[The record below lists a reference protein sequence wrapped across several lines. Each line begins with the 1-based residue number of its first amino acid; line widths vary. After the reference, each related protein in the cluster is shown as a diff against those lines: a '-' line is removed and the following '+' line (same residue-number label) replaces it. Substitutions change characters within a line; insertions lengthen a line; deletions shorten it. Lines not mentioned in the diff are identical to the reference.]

1 MAIATL
7 DALIMPKIM
16 PKLDIKQRP
25 FLTRPENFQGVPAFV
40 AEILARRGVESEQE
54 LELKLKHLLAP
65 TMKGLTDAI
74 QLIDQA
80 IDRGQKIVIV
90 GDYDADGA
98 TSTALMVL
106 ALRDMGAKVEYLV
119 PDRFKYGYGLTAAI
133 ADLAFVNFTP
143 DLLITVDNGISS
155 HAGVKQA
162 QDHGMQVIITDHH
175 LTTKPTPEAE
185 AVVNPNQLGCDFPSK
200 ALAGVGVA
208 FYVLA
213 NLSTHRKKLG
223 KSTTQIIHYLDL
235 VALGTY
241 ADVASLDY
249 NNRILVDAGLKRIQ
263 QGQCRAG
270 ISALLDIA
278 KRDPAGLKAQDLG
291 FVLGPRINAAG
302 RMETMD
308 IGIECL
314 LAPDL
319 ATAYPLAE
327 QLNQLNVE
335 RRQVEAKIK
344 QDALNELEKIQLDE
358 TELPAALIMFEQH
371 WHQGVI
377 GIVAGRLKEQFHRPS
392 IVFAADEDGRHIK
405 GSARSTEGIHIRDAI
420 EQVAEQYP
428 HLVSHFGGHAA
439 AAGLTLKKENFA
451 EFKQVFEALIATMDA
466 DLFTATLWTDG
477 ELSASA
483 FQIETV
489 DILQHLSPW
498 GQKFPPPIFE
508 GIFKIMDYRWLKDV
522 HLKLRVA
529 LENGQVID
537 AIAFNAADKYE
548 FDPMKDTRLVYEL
561 DKNVF
566 NGNVSLQMRIIH
578 LEQ

>member
-1 MAIATL
+1 
-7 DALIMPKIM
+7 M
-16 PKLDIKQRP
+16 PKLEIKQRP
-25 FLTRPENFQGVPAFV
+25 LLTRPESFQDVPSFI
-40 AEILARRGVESEQE
+40 AEILARRGVESQQE

-65 TMKGLTDAI
+65 SMKGLPEAI
-74 QLIDQA
+74 QLIDAA
-80 IDRGQKIVIV
+80 IDAGQKIVIV

-98 TSTALMVL
+98 TSTALMLL
-106 ALRDMGAKVEYLV
+106 ALRDMGAHVDYLV
-119 PDRFKYGYGLTAAI
+119 PDRFKYGYGLTPAI
-133 ADLAFVNFTP
+133 ADLAFASFTP

-155 HAGVKQA
+155 HDGVKQA

-175 LTTKPTPEAE
+175 LTTKPTPAAE
-185 AVVNPNQLGCDFPSK
+185 AVVNPNQLGCEFPSK

-223 KSTTQIIHYLDL
+223 KSSTVITNYLDL

-263 QGQCRAG
+263 QHLCRPG
-270 ISALLDIA
+270 ISALLEIA
-278 KRDPAGLKAQDLG
+278 GRDAATLKAQDLG

-314 LAPDL
+314 LAKDL

-335 RRQVEAKIK
+335 RRQVEGKIK
-344 QDALNELEKIQLDE
+344 QEALAELEKIQLDE
-358 TELPAALIMFEQH
+358 MELPAALIMFEQH

-392 IVFAADEDGRHIK
+392 IVFAADADGIHIK
-405 GSARSTEGIHIRDAI
+405 GSARSIEGIHIRDAI
-420 EQVAEQYP
+420 ERVAEQNP
-428 HLVSHFGGHAA
+428 HIVSHFGGHAA
-439 AAGLTLKKENFA
+439 AAGLTIKKAHFA
-451 EFKQVFEALIATMDA
+451 EFKQTFEQLIGSMDES
-466 DLFTATLWTDG
+466 LFTATLWTDG
-477 ELSASA
+477 ELPASA
-483 FQIETV
+483 FQIDTV
-489 DILQHLSPW
+489 DLLHNLSPW
-498 GQKFPPPIFE
+498 GQKFPQPIFE
-508 GIFKIMDYRWLKDV
+508 GIFKVLDYRWLKEV

-529 LENGQVID
+529 LENGQVVD
-537 AIAFNAADKYE
+537 AIAFNAASKYQ
-548 FDPMKDTRLVYEL
+548 FDPMRDSVRLVYEL
-561 DKNVF
+561 DKNIF
-566 NGNVSLQMRIIH
+566 NGNVSLQMRIAH

>member
-1 MAIATL
+1 
-7 DALIMPKIM
+7 M
-16 PKLDIKQRP
+16 PKLEIKQRP
-25 FLTRPENFQGVPAFV
+25 LLTRPESFQDVPSFI
-40 AEILARRGVESEQE
+40 AEILARRGVESQQE

-65 TMKGLTDAI
+65 SMKGLPEAI
-74 QLIDQA
+74 QLIDAA
-80 IDRGQKIVIV
+80 IDAGQKIVIV

-98 TSTALMVL
+98 TSTALMLL
-106 ALRDMGAKVEYLV
+106 ALRDMGADVDYLV
-119 PDRFKYGYGLTAAI
+119 PDRFKYGYGLTPAI
-133 ADLAFVNFTP
+133 ADLAFASFTP

-155 HAGVKQA
+155 HDGVKQA

-175 LTTKPTPEAE
+175 LTTKPTPAAE
-185 AVVNPNQLGCDFPSK
+185 AVVNPNQLGCEFPSK

-223 KSTTQIIHYLDL
+223 KSSTVITNYLDL

-263 QGQCRAG
+263 QHLCRPG
-270 ISALLDIA
+270 ISALLEIA
-278 KRDPAGLKAQDLG
+278 GRDAATLKAQDLG

-314 LAPDL
+314 LAKDL

-335 RRQVEAKIK
+335 RRQVEGKIK
-344 QDALNELEKIQLDE
+344 QEALAELEKIQLDE
-358 TELPAALIMFEQH
+358 IELPAALIMFEQH

-392 IVFAADEDGRHIK
+392 IVFAADEDGIHIK
-405 GSARSTEGIHIRDAI
+405 GSARSIEGIHIRDAI
-420 EQVAEQYP
+420 ERVAEQNP
-428 HLVSHFGGHAA
+428 HIVSHFGGHAA
-439 AAGLTLKKENFA
+439 AAGLTIKKAHFA
-451 EFKQVFEALIATMDA
+451 EFKQTFEQLIGSMDES
-466 DLFTATLWTDG
+466 LFTATLWTDG
-477 ELSASA
+477 ELPASA
-483 FQIETV
+483 FQIDTV
-489 DILQHLSPW
+489 DLLHNLSPW
-498 GQKFPPPIFE
+498 GQKFPQPIFE
-508 GIFKIMDYRWLKDV
+508 GIFKVLDYRWLKEV

-529 LENGQVID
+529 LENGQVVD
-537 AIAFNAADKYE
+537 AIAFNAASKYQ
-548 FDPMKDTRLVYEL
+548 FDPMQDSVRLVYEL

-566 NGNVSLQMRIIH
+566 NGNVSLQMRIAH

>member
-1 MAIATL
+1 
-7 DALIMPKIM
+7 M
-16 PKLDIKQRP
+16 PKLEIKQRP
-25 FLTRPENFQGVPAFV
+25 LLTRPESFQGVPSFV

-65 TMKGLTDAI
+65 TMKGLTEAI

-80 IDRGQKIVIV
+80 IDAGQKIVIV

-98 TSTALMVL
+98 TSTTLMVL
-106 ALRDMGAKVEYLV
+106 ALRDMGAHVDYLV
-119 PDRFKYGYGLTAAI
+119 PDRFKYGYGLTPAI
-133 ADLAFVNFTP
+133 ADLAFANFTP

-155 HAGVKQA
+155 HEGVKQA

-175 LTTKPTPEAE
+175 LTTKPTPTAE

-223 KSTTQIIHYLDL
+223 KSSTVITNYLDL

-263 QGQCRAG
+263 QHLCRPG
-270 ISALLDIA
+270 ISALLEIA
-278 KRDPAGLKAQDLG
+278 GRDAATLKAQDLG

-314 LAPDL
+314 LAADL

-335 RRQVEAKIK
+335 RRQVEGKIK
-344 QDALNELEKIQLDE
+344 QEALTELEKIQLDE
-358 TELPAALIMFEQH
+358 NTLPAALIMFEQH

-392 IVFAADEDGRHIK
+392 IVFAADEDGIHIK
-405 GSARSTEGIHIRDAI
+405 GSARSIEGIHIRDSI
-420 EQVAEQYP
+420 ERIAEQYP

-439 AAGLTLKKENFA
+439 AAGLTIKKQHFA
-451 EFKQVFEALIATMDA
+451 EFKQVFEQLIAEMDEN
-466 DLFTATLWTDG
+466 LFTATLWTDG
-477 ELSASA
+477 ELPASA

-489 DILQHLSPW
+489 DSLQNLSPW
-498 GQKFPPPIFE
+498 GQKFPQPIFE
-508 GIFKIMDYRWLKDV
+508 GIFKILDYRWLKDV

-529 LENGQVID
+529 LENGQVVD
-537 AIAFNAADKYE
+537 AIAFSAIDKYK
-548 FDPMKDTRLVYEL
+548 FDPMKQHVRLVYEL

-566 NGNVSLQMRIIH
+566 NGNVSLQMRIAH

>member
-1 MAIATL
+1 
-7 DALIMPKIM
+7 M
-16 PKLDIKQRP
+16 PKLEIKQRP
-25 FLTRPENFQGVPAFV
+25 LLTRPESFQDVPSFIAQ
-40 AEILARRGVESEQE
+40 ILARRGVESQQE
-54 LELKLKHLLAP
+54 LELKLKYLLAP
-65 TMKGLTDAI
+65 SMKGLPEAI
-74 QLIDQA
+74 QLIDAA
-80 IDRGQKIVIV
+80 IDAGQKIVIV

-98 TSTALMVL
+98 TSTALMLL
-106 ALRDMGAKVEYLV
+106 ALRDMGADVDYLV
-119 PDRFKYGYGLTAAI
+119 PDRFKYGYGLTPAI
-133 ADLAFVNFTP
+133 ADLAFASFTP

-155 HAGVKQA
+155 HDGVKQA

-175 LTTKPTPEAE
+175 LTTKPTPAAE
-185 AVVNPNQLGCDFPSK
+185 AVVNPNQLGCEFPSK

-223 KSTTQIIHYLDL
+223 KSSTVITNYLDL

-263 QGQCRAG
+263 QHLCRPG
-270 ISALLDIA
+270 ISALLEIA
-278 KRDPAGLKAQDLG
+278 GRDAATLKAQDLG

-314 LAPDL
+314 LAKDL

-335 RRQVEAKIK
+335 RRQVEGKIK
-344 QDALNELEKIQLDE
+344 QEALAELEKIQLDE

-392 IVFAADEDGRHIK
+392 IVFAADEDGIHIK
-405 GSARSTEGIHIRDAI
+405 GSARSIEGIHIRDAI
-420 EQVAEQYP
+420 ERVAEQNP
-428 HLVSHFGGHAA
+428 HIVSHFGGHAA
-439 AAGLTLKKENFA
+439 AAGLTIKKAHFA
-451 EFKQVFEALIATMDA
+451 EFKQTFEQLIGSMDES
-466 DLFTATLWTDG
+466 LFTATLWTDG
-477 ELSASA
+477 ELPASA
-483 FQIETV
+483 FQIDTV
-489 DILQHLSPW
+489 DLLHNLSPW
-498 GQKFPPPIFE
+498 GQKFPQPIFE
-508 GIFKIMDYRWLKDV
+508 GIFKVLDYRWLKEV

-529 LENGQVID
+529 LENGQVVD
-537 AIAFNAADKYE
+537 AIAFNAASKYQ
-548 FDPMKDTRLVYEL
+548 FDPMQDSVRLVYEL
-561 DKNVF
+561 DKNIF
-566 NGNVSLQMRIIH
+566 NGNVSLQMRIAH

>member
-1 MAIATL
+1 
-7 DALIMPKIM
+7 M
-16 PKLDIKQRP
+16 PKLEIKQRP
-25 FLTRPENFQGVPAFV
+25 LLTRPESFQGVPSFV
-40 AEILARRGVESEQE
+40 ADILARRGVESEQE

-65 TMKGLTDAI
+65 TMKGLPEAI

-80 IDRGQKIVIV
+80 IDTGQKIVIV

-98 TSTALMVL
+98 TSTTLMVL
-106 ALRDMGAKVEYLV
+106 ALRDMGAHVEYLV
-119 PDRFKYGYGLTAAI
+119 PDRFKYGYGLTPAI
-133 ADLAFVNFTP
+133 ADLAFANFTP

-155 HAGVKQA
+155 HEGVKQA

-175 LTTKPTPEAE
+175 LTTKPTPAAE

-223 KSTTQIIHYLDL
+223 KSSTVITNYLDL

-263 QGQCRAG
+263 QHLCRPG
-270 ISALLDIA
+270 ISALLEIA
-278 KRDPAGLKAQDLG
+278 GRDAATLKAQDLG

-327 QLNQLNVE
+327 QLNKLNVE
-335 RRQVEAKIK
+335 RRQVEGKIK
-344 QDALNELEKIQLDE
+344 QEALTELEKIQLDE
-358 TELPAALIMFEQH
+358 NTLPAALIMFEQH

-392 IVFAADEDGRHIK
+392 IVFAADEDGIHIK
-405 GSARSTEGIHIRDAI
+405 GSARSIEGIHIRDSI
-420 EQVAEQYP
+420 ERIAEQYP

-439 AAGLTLKKENFA
+439 AAGLTIKKQHFA
-451 EFKQVFEALIATMDA
+451 EFKQVFEQLIAEMDES
-466 DLFTATLWTDG
+466 LFTATLWTDG
-477 ELSASA
+477 ELPASA

-489 DILQHLSPW
+489 DLLQNLSPW
-498 GQKFPPPIFE
+498 GQKFPQPIFE
-508 GIFKIMDYRWLKDV
+508 GIFKILDYRWLKDV

-529 LENGQVID
+529 LENGQVMD
-537 AIAFNAADKYE
+537 AIAFNAIDKYK
-548 FDPMKDTRLVYEL
+548 FDPMKQHVRLVYEL

-566 NGNVSLQMRIIH
+566 NGNVSLQMRIAH

>member
-1 MAIATL
+1 
-7 DALIMPKIM
+7 M
-16 PKLDIKQRP
+16 PKLEIKQRP
-25 FLTRPENFQGVPAFV
+25 LLTRPESFQGVPSFV

-65 TMKGLTDAI
+65 TMKGLPEAI

-80 IDRGQKIVIV
+80 IDTGQKIVIV

-98 TSTALMVL
+98 TSTTLMVL
-106 ALRDMGAKVEYLV
+106 ALRDMGAHVEYLV
-119 PDRFKYGYGLTAAI
+119 PDRFKYGYGLTPAI
-133 ADLAFVNFTP
+133 ADLAFANFTP

-155 HAGVKQA
+155 HEGVKQA

-175 LTTKPTPEAE
+175 LTTKPTPAAE

-223 KSTTQIIHYLDL
+223 KSSTVITNYLDL

-263 QGQCRAG
+263 QHLCRPG
-270 ISALLDIA
+270 ISALLEIA
-278 KRDPAGLKAQDLG
+278 GRDAATLKAQDLG

-335 RRQVEAKIK
+335 RRQVEGKIK
-344 QDALNELEKIQLDE
+344 QEALTELEKIQLDE
-358 TELPAALIMFEQH
+358 NTLPAALIMFEQH

-392 IVFAADEDGRHIK
+392 IVFAADEDGIHIK
-405 GSARSTEGIHIRDAI
+405 GSARSIEGIHIRDSI
-420 EQVAEQYP
+420 ERIAEQYP

-439 AAGLTLKKENFA
+439 AAGLTIKKQHFA
-451 EFKQVFEALIATMDA
+451 EFKQVFEQLIAEMDES
-466 DLFTATLWTDG
+466 LFTATLWTDG
-477 ELSASA
+477 ELPASA

-489 DILQHLSPW
+489 DLLQNLSPW
-498 GQKFPPPIFE
+498 GQKFPQPIFE
-508 GIFKIMDYRWLKDV
+508 GVFKILDYRWLKDV

-529 LENGQVID
+529 LENGQVVD
-537 AIAFNAADKYE
+537 AIAFSAIDKYK
-548 FDPMKDTRLVYEL
+548 FDPMKQHVRLVYEL

-566 NGNVSLQMRIIH
+566 NGNVSLQMRIAH

>member
-1 MAIATL
+1 
-7 DALIMPKIM
+7 M
-16 PKLDIKQRP
+16 PKLEIKQRP
-25 FLTRPENFQGVPAFV
+25 LLTRPESFQDVPSFI
-40 AEILARRGVESEQE
+40 AEILARRGVESQQE
-54 LELKLKHLLAP
+54 LELKLKYLLAP
-65 TMKGLTDAI
+65 SMKGLPEAI
-74 QLIDQA
+74 QLIDAA
-80 IDRGQKIVIV
+80 IDAGQKIVIV

-98 TSTALMVL
+98 TSTALMLL
-106 ALRDMGAKVEYLV
+106 ALRDMGAHVDYLV
-119 PDRFKYGYGLTAAI
+119 PDRFKYGYGLTPAI
-133 ADLAFVNFTP
+133 ADLAFASFTP

-155 HAGVKQA
+155 HDGVKQA

-175 LTTKPTPEAE
+175 LTTKPTPAAE
-185 AVVNPNQLGCDFPSK
+185 AVVNPNQLGCEFPSK

-223 KSTTQIIHYLDL
+223 KSSTVITNYLDL

-263 QGQCRAG
+263 QHLCRPG
-270 ISALLDIA
+270 ISALLEIA
-278 KRDPAGLKAQDLG
+278 GRDAATLKAQDLG

-314 LAPDL
+314 LAKDL

-335 RRQVEAKIK
+335 RRQVEGKIK
-344 QDALNELEKIQLDE
+344 QEALAELEKIQLDE

-392 IVFAADEDGRHIK
+392 IVFAADEDGIHIK
-405 GSARSTEGIHIRDAI
+405 GSARSIEGIHIRDAI
-420 EQVAEQYP
+420 ERVAEQNP
-428 HLVSHFGGHAA
+428 HIVSHFGGHAA
-439 AAGLTLKKENFA
+439 AAGLTIKKAHFA
-451 EFKQVFEALIATMDA
+451 EFKQTFEQLIGSMDES
-466 DLFTATLWTDG
+466 LFTATLWTDG
-477 ELSASA
+477 ELPASA
-483 FQIETV
+483 FQIDTV
-489 DILQHLSPW
+489 DLLHNLSPW
-498 GQKFPPPIFE
+498 GQKFPQPIFE
-508 GIFKIMDYRWLKDV
+508 GIFKVLDYRWLKEV

-529 LENGQVID
+529 LENGQVVD
-537 AIAFNAADKYE
+537 AIAFNAASKYQ
-548 FDPMKDTRLVYEL
+548 FDPMQDSVRLVYEL
-561 DKNVF
+561 DKNIF
-566 NGNVSLQMRIIH
+566 NGNVSLQMRIAH

>member
-1 MAIATL
+1 
-7 DALIMPKIM
+7 M
-16 PKLDIKQRP
+16 PKLEIKQRP
-25 FLTRPENFQGVPAFV
+25 LLTRPESFQGVPSFV
-40 AEILARRGVESEQE
+40 ANILARRGVESEQE

-65 TMKGLTDAI
+65 TMKGLTEAV

-80 IDRGQKIVIV
+80 IDAGQKIVIV

-98 TSTALMVL
+98 TSTTLMVL
-106 ALRDMGAKVEYLV
+106 ALRDMGAHVDYLV
-119 PDRFKYGYGLTAAI
+119 PDRFKYGYGLTPAI
-133 ADLAFVNFTP
+133 ADLAFANFTP

-155 HAGVKQA
+155 HEGVKQA

-175 LTTKPTPEAE
+175 LTTKPTPAAE

-223 KSTTQIIHYLDL
+223 KSSTVITNYLDL

-263 QGQCRAG
+263 QHLCRPG
-270 ISALLDIA
+270 ISALLEISG
-278 KRDPAGLKAQDLG
+278 RDAAMLKAQDLG

-335 RRQVEAKIK
+335 RRQVEGKIK
-344 QDALNELEKIQLDE
+344 QEALTELEKIQLDE
-358 TELPAALIMFEQH
+358 NTLPAALIMFEQH

-392 IVFAADEDGRHIK
+392 IVFAADEDGIHIK
-405 GSARSTEGIHIRDAI
+405 GSARSIEGIHIRDSI
-420 EQVAEQYP
+420 ERIAEQYP

-439 AAGLTLKKENFA
+439 AAGLTIKKQHFA
-451 EFKQVFEALIATMDA
+451 EFKQVFEQLIAEMDES
-466 DLFTATLWTDG
+466 LFTATLWTDG
-477 ELSASA
+477 ELPASA

-489 DILQHLSPW
+489 DLLQNLSPW
-498 GQKFPPPIFE
+498 GQKFPQPIFE
-508 GIFKIMDYRWLKDV
+508 GVFKILDYRWLKDV

-529 LENGQVID
+529 LENGQVVD
-537 AIAFNAADKYE
+537 AIAFRAIDKYK
-548 FDPMKDTRLVYEL
+548 FDPMKQHVRLVYEL

-566 NGNVSLQMRIIH
+566 NGNVSLQMRIAH

>member
-1 MAIATL
+1 
-7 DALIMPKIM
+7 M
-16 PKLDIKQRP
+16 PKLEIKQRP
-25 FLTRPENFQGVPAFV
+25 LLTRPESFQGVPSFV
-40 AEILARRGVESEQE
+40 ANILARRGVESEQE

-65 TMKGLTDAI
+65 TMKGLTEAV

-80 IDRGQKIVIV
+80 IDAGQKIVIV

-98 TSTALMVL
+98 TSTTLMVL
-106 ALRDMGAKVEYLV
+106 ALRDMGAHVDYLV
-119 PDRFKYGYGLTAAI
+119 PDRFKYGYGLTPAI
-133 ADLAFVNFTP
+133 ADLAFANFTP

-155 HAGVKQA
+155 HEGVKQA

-175 LTTKPTPEAE
+175 LTTKPTPAAE

-223 KSTTQIIHYLDL
+223 KSSTVITNYLDL

-263 QGQCRAG
+263 HHLCRPG
-270 ISALLDIA
+270 ISALLEIA
-278 KRDPAGLKAQDLG
+278 GRDAATLKVQDLG

-327 QLNQLNVE
+327 QLNKLNVE
-335 RRQVEAKIK
+335 RRQVEGKIK
-344 QDALNELEKIQLDE
+344 QEALTELEKIQLDE
-358 TELPAALIMFEQH
+358 NTLPAALIMFEQH

-392 IVFAADEDGRHIK
+392 IVFAADEDGIHIK
-405 GSARSTEGIHIRDAI
+405 GSARSIEGIHIRDSI
-420 EQVAEQYP
+420 ERIAEQYP

-439 AAGLTLKKENFA
+439 AAGLTIKKQHFA
-451 EFKQVFEALIATMDA
+451 EFKQVFEQLIAEMDES
-466 DLFTATLWTDG
+466 LFTATLWTDG
-477 ELSASA
+477 ELPASA

-489 DILQHLSPW
+489 DLLQNLSPW
-498 GQKFPPPIFE
+498 GQKFPQPIFE
-508 GIFKIMDYRWLKDV
+508 GIFKILDYRWLKDV

-529 LENGQVID
+529 LENGQVVD
-537 AIAFNAADKYE
+537 AIAFSAIDKYK
-548 FDPMKDTRLVYEL
+548 FDPMKQHVRLVYEL

-566 NGNVSLQMRIIH
+566 NGNVSLQMRIAH